1 MISSCTT
8 TYEINKCADPC
19 AKSLKIS
26 QLKSQIAQ
34 LEEDDK
40 AYNDLL
46 QKYRQLQNEFQLI
59 NESKLH
65 LEYELKQKNETTN
78 KILNDLKCQNIDL
91 NNELKDKTNIY
102 QKLYADNTNLFRN
115 LEDRKKENENFCKAV
130 ADNETMINHISQDK
144 AQCEHDAMILN
155 NTSKKNE
162 NDIKTLCTQLDNLKL
177 KNKTQNDELNKT
189 NCEMS
194 NNKKCLNDVKCDN
207 VNLNNQINLKNSSLD
222 TVQKQLAI
230 ANKTIV
236 DLQNELSNLEREHNI
251 GKTQLENIKISY
263 QNENEKR
270 IQAENDNARLEA
282 ILKDRDS
289 NVNNLTCINA
299 ALKEDKDTLDATKA
313 KLMNDLE
320 RYKSHIIVLTDQTE
334 KLTNEL
340 QRIIDE
346 DAAVYNLN
354 NAQIQRL
361 QKVIFDN
368 KKLLS
373 DEIAALN
380 ALENYVRGQPVSCNP
395 GCQTVIK
402 TTTTYSM

>member
-1 MISSCTT
+1 
-8 TYEINKCADPC
+8 
-19 AKSLKIS
+19 
-26 QLKSQIAQ
+26 
-34 LEEDDK
+34 
-40 AYNDLL
+40 
-46 QKYRQLQNEFQLI
+46 
-59 NESKLH
+59 
-65 LEYELKQKNETTN
+65 
-78 KILNDLKCQNIDL
+78 
-91 NNELKDKTNIY
+91 
-102 QKLYADNTNLFRN
+102 
-115 LEDRKKENENFCKAV
+115 
-130 ADNETMINHISQDK
+130 MINHISQDK
-144 AQCEHDAMILN
+144 AQCEHDAMVLN
-155 NTSKKNE
+155 DTSKKNE
-162 NDIKTLCTQLDNLKL
+162 NDIKTLCNQLDNLKL
-177 KNKTQNDELNKT
+177 KNKTQNDELTKT
-189 NCEMS
+189 NCEM
-194 NNKKCLNDVKCDN
+194 NNNQKCLNDVKCDN
-207 VNLNNQINLKNSSLD
+207 ANLNNQINMKNSSLD
-222 TVQKQLAI
+222 TIQKQLAI

-282 ILKDRDS
+282 ILKDRDC
-289 NVNNLTCINA
+289 NVNNLTCINT
-299 ALKEDKDTLDATKA
+299 ALKEDKDTLSATKA

-361 QKVIFDN
+361 KQVIFDN

-380 ALENYVRGQPVSCNP
+380 ALENYVRSQPVSCNP

-402 TTTTYSM
+402 TTTTYSC